1 MLLVK
6 SGFDVILAIGSV
18 THRTI
23 CCLEAQDADVAL
35 LEDVGGNNGLERLAH
50 KVPELVVI
58 ILEEYDETS
67 RLRVEGRR
75 NVGDGSFN
83 DLLDTLVLDWA
94 RLVQGVDRAA
104 ADNSLVEWDGGE
116 SHFGGRCEVVW

>member
-1 MLLVK
+1 MSLATSVLNV
-6 SGFDVILAIGSV
+6 VIAIDS
-18 THRTI
+18 THRAV
-23 CCLEAQDADVAL
+23 CCLEAQNADVAL
-35 LEDVGGNNGLERLAH
+35 LEDVGGDNGLESLAH
-50 KVPELVVI
+50 KVPELVVV
-58 ILEEYDETS
+58 ILEEDDETS

-75 NVGDGSFN
+75 NMGDGSFN

-104 ADNSLVEWDGGE
+104 ADNGLVEWDGGE